1 MNRESLL
8 KKFGKN
14 VKIERIRKDL
24 TQEHLAEKMNVS
36 QKYISIIEG
45 GKANMS
51 FVKILELSQFL
62 ETDIEN
68 LLNFHD

>member
-51 FVKILELSQFL
+51 LVKILELSQFL